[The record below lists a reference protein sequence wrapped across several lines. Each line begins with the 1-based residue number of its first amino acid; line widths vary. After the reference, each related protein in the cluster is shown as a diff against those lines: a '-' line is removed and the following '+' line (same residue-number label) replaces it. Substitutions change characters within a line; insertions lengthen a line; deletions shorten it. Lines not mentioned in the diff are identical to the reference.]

1 MPAAILGPIAGS
13 VVGGLMSDGGDSQ
26 TASKEPWKDA
36 APWLRENI
44 AQGRNLQAYYQ
55 QNPWNALQQTGYQN
69 TFTDLDA
76 FRNSMAPGLM
86 GFATKLMG
94 TNYSRGQTG
103 QQMPMEQA
111 QMVQTKPMQQMQ
123 GGGVQ
128 SAMGQAAGMQAMNPN
143 LSWADVAQGGGS
155 FSSAGGSP
163 SSGLLSQQ
171 GLFSVPQGQ
180 SYGLLDFKALNPY
193 NGALK
198 PDEIKK
204 PTQQTI
210 EEAIQAEMDR
220 RMRDAQYGGGARDGG
235 FA

>member
-13 VVGGLMSDGGDSQ
+13 VVGGLMSGDSEQSQ

-55 QNPWNALQQTGYQN
+55 HNPFNQPQQTAYQN

-86 GFATKLMG
+86 GFANKLMG
-94 TNYSRGQTG
+94 ANYSRGQAG
-103 QQMPMEQA
+103 QQMPMQQA

-171 GLFSVPQGQ
+171 GPFSVPQGQ
-180 SYGLLDFKALNPY
+180 SYGLLDFKALNPTT
-193 NGALK
+193 
-198 PDEIKK
+198 E
-204 PTQQTI
+204 
-210 EEAIQAEMDR
+210 R
-220 RMRDAQYGGGARDGG
+220 
-235 FA
+235 